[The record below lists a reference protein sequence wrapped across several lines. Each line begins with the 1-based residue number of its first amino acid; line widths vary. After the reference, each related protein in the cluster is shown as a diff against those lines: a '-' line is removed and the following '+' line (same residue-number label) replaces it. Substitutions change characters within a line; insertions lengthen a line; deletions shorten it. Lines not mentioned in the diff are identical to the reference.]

1 MGGRAPPC
9 AYKLIGIIMQDENKP
24 EKEVEIETVS
34 VDTAAN
40 SASAPATD
48 APADA
53 SPDATT
59 DAPDDE
65 QNNVAAELDA
75 LKVEFNELN
84 DKYLR
89 SVAELENTRRR
100 AALDA
105 ESRARNRA
113 MNVAKEFLPV
123 MDAIV
128 AAQKHTPD
136 DAGIQSMARAME
148 SAFAQIGIVKIDSVG
163 QVLNPQFH
171 NAIQVVPAPAD
182 ANPAPAPNTI
192 VSEMQA
198 GYMFGDSVLRTAMVV
213 VCK

>member
-9 AYKLIGIIMQDENKP
+9 AYKLIGIVMQDENKP

-34 VDTAAN
+34 VDTAAS

-59 DAPDDE
+59 DE
-65 QNNVAAELDA
+65 QNNIAAELDA

-128 AAQKHTPD
+128 AAQKHAPD

>member
-1 MGGRAPPC
+1 MGGRDPPC
-9 AYKLIGIIMQDENKP
+9 TYKFTGIIMQDENKP

-34 VDTAAN
+34 VDTAKN
-40 SASAPATD
+40 STTAPATD
-48 APADA
+48 APADIT
-53 SPDATT
+53 PDA
-59 DAPDDE
+59 ANDDE
-65 QNNVAAELDA
+65 QNNAAAELDA
-75 LKVEFNELN
+75 LKAEFNELN

-128 AAQKHTPD
+128 AAQKHAPD

-171 NAIQVVPAPAD
+171 NSIQVVPAPAD